1 MSYTYDIR
9 PSPMNR
15 GGGWNLHLFENGE
28 AAGLVDFPADVD
40 EETQLDAKRA
50 AFLRAE
56 AEAKL
61 WMKGRKVYSK
71 RRHKLVVHPAL
82 AVFAG
87 LVILIAIYN
96 VWEFG
101 F

>member
-9 PSPMNR
+9 QSPNSQS
-15 GGGWNLHLFENGE
+15 GGWNLFLFENGE
-28 AAGLVDFPADVD
+28 TAGLIDFPAK
-40 EETQLDAKRA
+40 EYQGAETDPMKV
-50 AFLRAE
+50 AFQRAE

-71 RRHKLVVHPAL
+71 RRRRLVVHPVAL
-82 AVFAG
+82 VALGSVVLFSAF
-87 LVILIAIYN
+87 N
-96 VWEFG
+96 VLKFI